1 MLITRISQISKTH
14 NSMELDITYEQLDR
28 VNNRHLS
35 KELIQDIVPNLS
47 KEEREF
53 LITGI
58 TPKEW
63 NELFKCLANIIGNK
77 LISYYRIEIYNHS
90 K

>member
-1 MLITRISQISKTH
+1 MLITKTSQISKTK
-14 NSMELDITYEQLDR
+14 STIDLDVTQEQLER
-28 VNNRHLS
+28 IEYRFFTG
-35 KELIQDIVPNLS
+35 ELIQNIVPNLS

-63 NELFKCLANIIGNK
+63 NELFNE
-77 LISYYRIEIYNHS
+77 IEN
-90 K
+90 

>member
-35 KELIQDIVPNLS
+35 KELIQNIVPNLS

-63 NELFKCLANIIGNK
+63 NELFNPIDV
-77 LISYYRIEIYNHS
+77 
-90 K
+90 

>member
-35 KELIQDIVPNLS
+35 KELIQNIVPNLS

-63 NELFKCLANIIGNK
+63 NELFNQIDV
-77 LISYYRIEIYNHS
+77 
-90 K
+90 

>member
-28 VNNRHLS
+28 VNNRHFT

-63 NELFKCLANIIGNK
+63 NELFNPIDV
-77 LISYYRIEIYNHS
+77 
-90 K
+90 

>member
-1 MLITRISQISKTH
+1 
-14 NSMELDITYEQLDR
+14 MELDITYEQLDR
-28 VNNRHLS
+28 INNRYET
-35 KELIQDIVPNLS
+35 KELIQNIVPNLS

-63 NELFKCLANIIGNK
+63 NELFNE
-77 LISYYRIEIYNHS
+77 IED
-90 K
+90 

>member
-1 MLITRISQISKTH
+1 MLITRTSQISKT
-14 NSMELDITYEQLDR
+14 NSTMELDITYEQLDR
-28 VNNRHLS
+28 INNRYET
-35 KELIQDIVPNLS
+35 KELIQNIVPNLS

-63 NELFKCLANIIGNK
+63 NELFNE
-77 LISYYRIEIYNHS
+77 IED
-90 K
+90 

>member
-28 VNNRHLS
+28 VNNRYLS

-63 NELFKCLANIIGNK
+63 NELFNPIDF
-77 LISYYRIEIYNHS
+77 
-90 K
+90 

>member
-1 MLITRISQISKTH
+1 MLVTMSSQMSGKESTMDLDVTLDQLVRIK
-14 NSMELDITYEQLDR
+14 
-28 VNNRHLS
+28 NRYHT

-47 KEEREF
+47 KEDREF

-63 NELFKCLANIIGNK
+63 NELFNP
-77 LISYYRIEIYNHS
+77 IEE
-90 K
+90 

>member
-1 MLITRISQISKTH
+1 MLVTRTSQISKTQ
-14 NSMELDITYEQLDR
+14 STLDLDVTQEQLDR
-28 VNNRHLS
+28 IEFRYFT
-35 KELIQDIVPNLS
+35 KELIQNIVPNLS

-63 NELFKCLANIIGNK
+63 NELFNE
-77 LISYYRIEIYNHS
+77 IEN
-90 K
+90 

>member
-1 MLITRISQISKTH
+1 MLITKTSQISKTQ
-14 NSMELDITYEQLDR
+14 STLDLDVTQEQLER
-28 VNNRHLS
+28 IEYRFFTG
-35 KELIQDIVPNLS
+35 ELIQNIVPNLS

-63 NELFKCLANIIGNK
+63 NELFNE
-77 LISYYRIEIYNHS
+77 IEN
-90 K
+90 

>member
-1 MLITRISQISKTH
+1 MLITRTSQISKTQ
-14 NSMELDITYEQLDR
+14 STLDLDVTQEQLTR
-28 VNNRHLS
+28 IENRFFTG
-35 KELIQDIVPNLS
+35 ELIQNIVPNLS

-63 NELFKCLANIIGNK
+63 NELFNP
-77 LISYYRIEIYNHS
+77 IEE
-90 K
+90 

>member
-1 MLITRISQISKTH
+1 MLITRTSQISRT
-14 NSMELDITYEQLDR
+14 NFTMELDITYDQLDR
-28 VNNRHLS
+28 INNRYET

-63 NELFKCLANIIGNK
+63 NELFNE
-77 LISYYRIEIYNHS
+77 IEN
-90 K
+90 

>member
-1 MLITRISQISKTH
+1 MD
-14 NSMELDITYEQLDR
+14 LDITFGQLERIENRYET
-28 VNNRHLS
+28 

-53 LITGI
+53 LMTGI

-63 NELFKCLANIIGNK
+63 NQMFNMN
-77 LISYYRIEIYNHS
+77 LIEN
-90 K
+90 

>member
-1 MLITRISQISKTH
+1 MLVRKTSQISKTE
-14 NSMELDITYEQLDR
+14 SVMDLDITFGQLERIENRYET
-28 VNNRHLS
+28 

-53 LITGI
+53 LMTGI

-63 NELFKCLANIIGNK
+63 NQMFNMN
-77 LISYYRIEIYNHS
+77 LIEN
-90 K
+90 

>member
-1 MLITRISQISKTH
+1 
-14 NSMELDITYEQLDR
+14 MELDITYEQLDR
-28 VNNRHLS
+28 VNNRYES
-35 KELIQDIVPNLS
+35 KELIQNIVPNLS

-63 NELFKCLANIIGNK
+63 NELFNP
-77 LISYYRIEIYNHS
+77 IED
-90 K
+90 

>member
-1 MLITRISQISKTH
+1 MLITRTSQISKTQ
-14 NSMELDITYEQLDR
+14 STLDLDVTQEQLTHIE
-28 VNNRHLS
+28 NRFFTG
-35 KELIQDIVPNLS
+35 ELIQNIVPNLS

-63 NELFKCLANIIGNK
+63 NELFNE
-77 LISYYRIEIYNHS
+77 IEN
-90 K
+90 

>member
-1 MLITRISQISKTH
+1 MLITRISQISKTQ
-14 NSMELDITYEQLDR
+14 STMELDITYEQLDR
-28 VNNRHLS
+28 VNNRYES

-63 NELFKCLANIIGNK
+63 NELFNP
-77 LISYYRIEIYNHS
+77 IED
-90 K
+90 

>member
-1 MLITRISQISKTH
+1 MLITRTSQISKTQ
-14 NSMELDITYEQLDR
+14 STLDLDVTQEQLTR
-28 VNNRHLS
+28 IENRFFTG
-35 KELIQDIVPNLS
+35 ELIQNIVPNLS

-63 NELFKCLANIIGNK
+63 NELFNE
-77 LISYYRIEIYNHS
+77 IEN
-90 K
+90 